1 MTPTPAS
8 DPAREHLG
16 PLHTV
21 TLPSGPLRYRDTGSG
36 IPVLFLAGLML
47 SSGFWRRVVP
57 AITHRIRALVPDLP
71 LGAHTVPMHPDA
83 DLSPVGIADLTCEFL
98 EALGVDEAVIV
109 GNDTGGVIAKLLCTR
124 HPQRASALVLTSC
137 ESFENFLPPLYRYLQ
152 VLPYLPGA
160 MWSLSQVMRLEAPR
174 RLPIAF
180 GWLTTRRPLEK
191 PIYDAYL
198 TPGRV
203 HRGVCRDAG
212 KVLRGIR
219 RRYTVEAAAQ
229 LSNFDRPTLIA
240 WATEDRVFP
249 YRHAEMLAGILPD
262 VTLVPIEDSYT
273 YIPEDQP
280 LVLAGHIDRF
290 LAERLGGELAVHG
303 SSDGGSP

>member
-1 MTPTPAS
+1 MTTTPAS
-8 DPAREHLG
+8 DPAQQYLG
-16 PLHTV
+16 PLRTV
-21 TLPSGPLRYRDTGSG
+21 TLPSGELRYRDIGSG

-57 AITHRIRALVPDLP
+57 AITQPIRALVPDLP
-71 LGAHTVPMHPDA
+71 LGAHTVPMSPDA
-83 DLSPVGIADLTCEFL
+83 DLSPVGVADVTIEFL
-98 EALGVDEAVIV
+98 DALGVDEAVIV

-137 ESFENFLPPLYRYLQ
+137 ESFQNFLPPLYRYLQ
-152 VLPYLPGA
+152 ALPYLPGA

-180 GWLTTRRPLEK
+180 GWLTKRPLEK
-191 PIYDAYL
+191 PVYDTYL
-198 TPGRV
+198 KPGRQN
-203 HRGVCRDAG
+203 RGVRRDAA

-249 YRHAEMLAGILPD
+249 YRHAEMLARILPD

-290 LAERLGGELAVHG
+290 LAQRLGGEVAVHG
-303 SSDGGSP
+303 SRDGGRL